1 MKLNVGT
8 SGYSYKGWKGSFYPE
23 RIPAKEMLGFYASRL
38 LAVEIN
44 NTFYRLPKVGVLETW
59 AGQVPADF
67 RFAIKASRR
76 ITHFKRLKD
85 VGDEIGFLLQT
96 TQALGDRLGVLLFQ
110 LPPNLP
116 CDLPR
121 LEAFL
126 ELLPAGTSAAF
137 EFRHASW
144 SDVAVHELLRR
155 RDCALVAVDAGDV
168 ESAELVATASWG
180 YLRLRRPGYNRADL
194 ADWARRIRSQGWE
207 EAFVFFKHEDEGAGP
222 RLAAEFVEV
231 AEGARPRKVPVPD
244 DTAAGRKTG

>member
-1 MKLNVGT
+1 M
-8 SGYSYKGWKGSFYPE
+8 
-23 RIPAKEMLGFYASRL
+23 
-38 LAVEIN
+38 EIN
-44 NTFYRLPKVGVLETW
+44 NTFYRMPKVGVLETW
-59 AGQVPADF
+59 AGQVPAGF

-85 VGDEIGFLLQT
+85 VGDEIGYFPQT

-121 LEAFL
+121 LVAFL

-137 EFRHASW
+137 EFRHASG

-155 RDCALVAVDAGDV
+155 RNCAFVAVDAEDV
-168 ESAELVATASWG
+168 ESPEWVATASWG

-222 RLAAEFVEV
+222 RLAAGGRVRRGRRGRRTSKGPRVCRHGRRPQVRMRGSSTPVSAV
-231 AEGARPRKVPVPD
+231 AIE
-244 DTAAGRKTG
+244 